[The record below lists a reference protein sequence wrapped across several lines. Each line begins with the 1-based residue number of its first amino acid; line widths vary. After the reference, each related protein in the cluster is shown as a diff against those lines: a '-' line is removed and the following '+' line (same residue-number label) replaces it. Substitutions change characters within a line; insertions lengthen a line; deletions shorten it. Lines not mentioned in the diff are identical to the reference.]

1 MIADIGLNTYN
12 RYVGRNDV
20 VCIKACL
27 TPDWLSENENKLR
40 QYAAFIE
47 MTKNFIFVN
56 HIYAI
61 YLKIDPQVIEKGGAS
76 CIIQI

>member
-1 MIADIGLNTYN
+1 M
-12 RYVGRNDV
+12 

-61 YLKIDPQVIEKGGAS
+61 YLKIDPQVIEKGGE
-76 CIIQI
+76 I

>member
-47 MTKNFIFVN
+47 MTKNLYLLTIYMLFI
-56 HIYAI
+56 
-61 YLKIDPQVIEKGGAS
+61 
-76 CIIQI
+76 